1 MISNSDDD
9 LTTERLVAFAIDWCL
24 ISFATGVVKGLS
36 IPDVKAPWAMWGG
49 LGLIGVVITVIYFG
63 VMEGPK
69 RLATI
74 GKDVMHL
81 KVVDLTGRPLTY
93 RQSFLRAAGKLIPF
107 GWLLVLVGNSGRALH
122 DYIAKTQVVKA

>member
-69 RLATI
+69 RQATI
-74 GKDVMHL
+74 GKEVMQL
-81 KVVDLTGRPLTY
+81 KVVDLNGRPLTY

-107 GWLLVLVGNSGRALH
+107 GWLLAVLGDSGRALH
-122 DYIAKTQVVKA
+122 DYIAKTQVVGE